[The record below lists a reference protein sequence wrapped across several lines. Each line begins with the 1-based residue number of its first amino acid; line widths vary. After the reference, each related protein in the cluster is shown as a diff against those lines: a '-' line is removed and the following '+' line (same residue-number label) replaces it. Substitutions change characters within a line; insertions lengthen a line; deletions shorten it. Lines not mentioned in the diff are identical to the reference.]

1 MSETTSLAVVQNM
14 NAALVFVPGGA
25 EPLLSRLEKEAREQA
40 ALLDIATPAG
50 RSAIASLAFKIARSK
65 TALDKAGKDLKAEWK
80 AKSDAVDAER
90 RIIWDR
96 VEALQTEIRAPL
108 TAYEDAEKAAIAAH
122 EAALAEIVAPP
133 EYGQTETAA
142 EIGQRIVR
150 LRAGSNRDW
159 GLFAPRAQA
168 ATAAEIARM
177 EGLHAAAVKR
187 EADAA
192 ELVRLRAEAAERQRL
207 AEIEAQRE
215 REKAIARRAEEEA
228 TRRAQEEA
236 DRQAKEAAAAA
247 EAALQAAREETA
259 RKEREAAEALE
270 AERRRA
276 EREAEE
282 TRRAAQRA
290 EYHRSMLG
298 HVKACG
304 LGFIDNKPY
313 PIGILLHELQAKI
326 TFDEENFGDL
336 LPEAIAARDEALA
349 RLQASADRARQ
360 RAEAEQRAQE
370 ERERLERQAHEAQAA
385 AERAEAARLR
395 DEAAVK
401 MAEARAAQVERD
413 RQAAVAQAKKDA
425 AELAAKVESD
435 RIAAAEQAEINR
447 QIAERKAEQRRV
459 EAINNER
466 LRIEAERAEED
477 RKAAAR
483 AANVE
488 HKRKINL
495 AAQVALAHVLV
506 EEGVGHDLAA
516 TLGKAIVIALATG
529 KVPAAKIEY

>member
-1 MSETTSLAVVQNM
+1 MSETTSLAIVQNM

-122 EAALAEIVAPP
+122 EAALAEIIAPP
-133 EYGQTETAA
+133 DYGQTEMAA
-142 EIGQRIVR
+142 EIEQRIVR

-159 GLFAPRAQA
+159 GLFLPRAQA
-168 ATAAEIARM
+168 TTTAEIARM

-276 EREAEE
+276 ER
-282 TRRAAQRA
+282 
-290 EYHRSMLG
+290 
-298 HVKACG
+298 
-304 LGFIDNKPY
+304 
-313 PIGILLHELQAKI
+313 
-326 TFDEENFGDL
+326 
-336 LPEAIAARDEALA
+336 
-349 RLQASADRARQ
+349 
-360 RAEAEQRAQE
+360 
-370 ERERLERQAHEAQAA
+370 QAHEAQAA

-413 RQAAVAQAKKDA
+413 RLAAIAQAKKDA
-425 AELAAKVESD
+425 AELAARVEAD
-435 RIAAAEQAEINR
+435 RQE
-447 QIAERKAEQRRV
+447 AERRAEQRRV
-459 EAINNER
+459 EAIAAER
-466 LRIEAERAEED
+466 RRAEAEKAEEE

-529 KVPAAKIEY
+529 KIPSGRIEY